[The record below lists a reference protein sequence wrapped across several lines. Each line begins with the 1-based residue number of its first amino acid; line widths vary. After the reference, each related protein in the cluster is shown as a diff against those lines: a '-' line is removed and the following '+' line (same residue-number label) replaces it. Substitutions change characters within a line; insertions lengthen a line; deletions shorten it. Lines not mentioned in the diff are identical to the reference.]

1 MVYQMLYEI
10 RLLILVEN
18 DDHLYFF
25 VVNEFY
31 QIFENDHRR
40 DVDRSVLLNQL
51 RLETL

>member
-1 MVYQMLYEI
+1 MVYRMLHEI

-18 DDHLYFF
+18 DDPLYLF

-31 QIFENDHRR
+31 QIFENDHRK

-51 RLETL
+51 RLENL